1 MNLRYNV
8 SAQRFAIADATTRLS
23 SVLARYGLV
32 IVIAWF
38 GAMKFTSYEA
48 QGIQPLIAHS
58 PFMSWLY
65 NVFSV
70 STFSTLLGIFEL
82 AAALLLSLKPRW
94 PSASIVGSVMA
105 IGLFIA
111 TISFLFTTPD
121 VFDAAAGG
129 FPLLSP
135 DGGFLIKDVAL
146 LGLAVWTL
154 ADALAACD
162 ATASTAKAAAR

>member
-1 MNLRYNV
+1 MNLRYNLSGQRSAITSATARV
-8 SAQRFAIADATTRLS
+8 SSAL
-23 SVLARYGLV
+23 VRYGLV

-38 GAMKFTSYEA
+38 AIMKFTSYEA
-48 QGIQPLIAHS
+48 QGIQPLVAHS

-82 AAALLLSLKPRW
+82 TAALLLSLKPRW
-94 PSASIVGSVMA
+94 PRASMVGSLMA

-146 LGLAVWTL
+146 LGSAVWTL
-154 ADALAACD
+154 ADARAACD
-162 ATASTAKAAAR
+162 ATASTAKATAR

>member
-8 SAQRFAIADATTRLS
+8 SAQRCAMADATTRLS
-23 SVLARYGLV
+23 SALARYGLV
-32 IVIAWF
+32 IVMAWF

-70 STFSTLLGIFEL
+70 STFSTLLGLVEL
-82 AAALLLSLKPRW
+82 AAALLLSLKPLW

-121 VFDAAAGG
+121 VFDDAAGG
-129 FPLLSP
+129 FPLLST
-135 DGGFLIKDVAL
+135 DGGFLLKDVAL

-154 ADALAACD
+154 ADALAASS
-162 ATASTAKAAAR
+162 ATASTDRAAAR

>member
-1 MNLRYNV
+1 MCSMNLRYNV
-8 SAQRFAIADATTRLS
+8 STQKPAIADATARLG

-32 IVIAWF
+32 VVIAWI

-48 QGIQPLIAHS
+48 QGIQPLVAHS

-65 NVFSV
+65 AVFSV
-70 STFSTLLGIFEL
+70 STFSALLGIFEL
-82 AAALLLSLKPRW
+82 AAALLLSLKPWAPR
-94 PSASIVGSVMA
+94 ASIAGSVMA

-111 TISFLFTTPD
+111 TISFLFTTPG

-129 FPLLSP
+129 FPLLST
-135 DGGFLIKDVAL
+135 DGGFLLKDVAL

-154 ADALAACD
+154 ADALAARD
-162 ATASTAKAAAR
+162 TPSDG

>member
-8 SAQRFAIADATTRLS
+8 SAQRSGITDATTRLG

-94 PSASIVGSVMA
+94 PSASIAGSVMA

-111 TISFLFTTPD
+111 TISFLFTTPG

-129 FPLLSP
+129 FPLLSL

-154 ADALAACD
+154 ADALAAFN